1 MARARTRSRKP
12 TDLKKIVFPVAF
24 FVLLLFSPQSLLAQV
39 YGSSFHTVTVTV
51 ATVNIV
57 QVSSGAVSLTIDAGN
72 VVAGVDLMGP
82 VQNST
87 TSLLWGF
94 NSANRKVTVET
105 NLAAPNYILKVL
117 CVAPT
122 QGNPAPEVT
131 LSTTGVSDF
140 LTNAGRS
147 SGTCTIQ
154 YSGYALAS
162 KGFGLTD
169 THTITF
175 TVAVQ

>member
-1 MARARTRSRKP
+1 MAGARTRSRKP
-12 TDLKKIVFPVAF
+12 TDVKKTVFSVAF
-24 FVLLLFSPQSLLAQV
+24 LFLSFFIPQSLYAQV
-39 YGSSFHTVTVTV
+39 YGTDFHTVTVTV
-51 ATVNIV
+51 ATFNIV
-57 QVSSGAVSLTIDAGN
+57 QVSSGAVSLTIDAPN

-94 NSANRKVTVET
+94 NSANRKVTIET

-122 QGNPAPEVT
+122 QGSPAPEVT
-131 LSTTGVSDF
+131 LSTTGASDF

-154 YSGYALAS
+154 YTGYALAS

-175 TVAVQ
+175 TVAVE